1 MARYKRLKESGI
13 KFRPSANE
21 AGGDEPIIQSKE
33 KEAAMLEA
41 YPHFKKFLKQ
51 QTQASTGTRKM
62 TTATAGLASAKKD
75 ETFGERV
82 EEDGHRKGRSKSDKV
97 EEEDV
102 EFEGVDG
109 FEMTWT
115 SAPASKK
122 DATKKR
128 KGVKSFGAGLETGG
142 AEEEGLTEE
151 AQKQGRTKKRHAGGL
166 RSAGKNTF
174 RKLSA
179 GG

>member
-21 AGGDEPIIQSKE
+21 AIVDEPIIQSKE

-82 EEDGHRKGRSKSDKV
+82 EDGHRTGKSKADEA

-115 SAPASKK
+115 STPASTK
-122 DATKKR
+122 DVTKKR
-128 KGVKSFGAGLETGG
+128 KGVKSFGAGLESGG
-142 AEEEGLTEE
+142 AAEEGLTEE
-151 AQKQGRTKKRHAGGL
+151 AQKQGRTKMRHAGGL

-179 GG
+179 SGR